1 MDGTSP
7 RLRLSILGIVA
18 LSLFGALFARLWY
31 LQVMA
36 APEYKV
42 EAQAN
47 RVRTVT
53 EEAPRGRILDVKG
66 RVIVDNRT
74 SRVVTVDPV
83 ELKTISDAD
92 KNDLELR
99 LAQTLTSFGVP
110 TKVRSIDSSL
120 NDAQYS
126 PLQPIPVA
134 IDVPEE
140 LQLYLAENQDQFP
153 SVDVTRQSVRN
164 YREGSTAAHL
174 LGYVGRISEDEY
186 KARKGA
192 DQPKP
197 YQPDSPIGVG
207 GVEQAYEDEL
217 RGTPGV
223 REIEVDSN
231 NRPIRTVEYTPP
243 QPGNDIQLS
252 LDLDVQKTAEQA
264 LPEQLDAVRGGRQT
278 DSDGRTVVK
287 KAPAGSVVILDPNN
301 GGVVAM
307 ASYPTYN
314 PEEFVNGISQER
326 YDQLTKGSEAD
337 NPLINRALQG
347 QYAPG
352 STFKPITAYAA
363 MESGLINANTYYTD
377 NKDYDAGDQIFTS
390 SSAKGSV
397 NVPQALT
404 VSSDVYFYWIGHNF
418 YRQRDRLGNAM
429 EDTARRFG
437 LGSTTGIPIAGEQ
450 PGLVLDPESLARLR
464 EQDPDGGWSDTW
476 LPGFDIQGAIGQ
488 NIILVTPLQ
497 LANVYA
503 TIANGGTVYQPQ
515 VVRRV
520 LKPNSDPNDPASVV
534 RTIEPVVKGQLDM
547 PPEIRDPIVD
557 GLIGVTN
564 NANGTAYA
572 TFRGFDQKDFQLA
585 AKTGTAQVQGKAD
598 TSVFAI
604 FAPVPAPHYAGA
616 AVLEESGFGADAAAP
631 VMRRVLELMSG
642 QQVSNVG
649 DIAVGKAD

>member
-1 MDGTSP
+1 MDNNSP

-53 EEAPRGRILDVKG
+53 EEAPRGRILDAKG

-83 ELKTISDAD
+83 ELRSMTQTDRD
-92 KNDLELR
+92 DLVLH

-110 TKVRSIDSSL
+110 TKVSSIESSL
-120 NDAQYS
+120 TDGQYS

-140 LQLYLAENQDQFP
+140 LQLYLSEREDEFP
-153 SVDVTRQSVRN
+153 AVDVTRQSVRN
-164 YREGSTAAHL
+164 YPSLDKTTAAHL
-174 LGYVGRISEDEY
+174 LGYVSRISENEY
-186 KARKGA
+186 NARKGA
-192 DQPKP
+192 EKPKP
-197 YQPDSPIGVG
+197 YQPDSPIGKG
-207 GVEQAYEDEL
+207 GVEGAYEDEL

-223 REIEVDSN
+223 RVIEVDSN
-231 NRPIRTVEYTPP
+231 NRPIRTVDYTPP
-243 QPGNDIQLS
+243 EPGNDVQLT
-252 LDLDVQKTAEQA
+252 LDLDVQQTTETA
-264 LPEQLDAVRGGRQT
+264 LREQLDAARGHRTT
-278 DSDGRTVVK
+278 DGHIK
-287 KAPAGSVVILDPNN
+287 KAPAGSAVILDPHN
-301 GGVVAM
+301 GGVIAM

-314 PEEFVNGISQER
+314 PEEFVNGISQAR
-326 YDQLTKGSEAD
+326 YNQLTLGAETD

-363 MESGLINANTYYTD
+363 MKSGLITANTYYNDTGSYVSG
-377 NKDYDAGDQIFTS
+377 NQTFS
-390 SSAKGSV
+390 SGGAKGSV

-404 VSSDVYFYWIGHNF
+404 VSSDVYFYWVGNNF
-418 YRQRDRLGNAM
+418 YRQRDQLGNAM
-429 EDTARRFG
+429 QDTARAFG
-437 LGSTTGIPIAGEQ
+437 LGSPSGIPIVGEQ
-450 PGLVLDPESLARLR
+450 SGLIIDPETKTKLH
-464 EQDPDGGWSDTW
+464 EQNPEGFPYSDW
-476 LPGFDIQGAIGQ
+476 FPGDDIQGAIGQ

-515 VVRRV
+515 VVARI
-520 LKPNSDPNDPASVV
+520 LKPNSNPYDPASVV
-534 RTIEPVVKGQLDM
+534 RTIDPVVKGQLDM
-547 PPEIRDPIVD
+547 PADIREPIVD
-557 GLIGVTN
+557 GLVGVTN
-564 NANGTAYA
+564 RSGGTAYA
-572 TFRGFDQKDFQLA
+572 TFQGFDQKNFLIA
-585 AKTGTAQVQGKAD
+585 AKTGTAQVAGKAD
-598 TSVFAI
+598 TSVFAM
-604 FAPVPAPHYAGA
+604 FAPVPDPQYAGA

-631 VMRRVLELMSG
+631 VMRRLLELLSG
-642 QQVSNVG
+642 QQITNVG
-649 DIAVGKAD
+649 DILVGKAD